1 MVWADGSVF
10 DGIWLNDE
18 RFKGRMV
25 MSNGFIY
32 KGSFLNDQFHGDDG
46 ELLMPNML
54 IYKGKF
60 TNGKTNT
67 MGMIMY

>member
-1 MVWADGSVF
+1 MIWADGSVF
-10 DGIWLNDE
+10 EGIWHNDE

-32 KGSFLNDQFHGDDG
+32 KGSFHNDQFHGDDG

-67 MGMIMY
+67 VGMIMY

>member
-10 DGIWLNDE
+10 EGIWHNDE

-32 KGSFLNDQFHGDDG
+32 KGSFIND
-46 ELLMPNML
+46 
-54 IYKGKF
+54 
-60 TNGKTNT
+60 
-67 MGMIMY
+67 